1 LFRDQGTG
9 FIIVKSSLIPVKY
22 LGESRVSNTGTG
34 SGPIVLVNGTV
45 KWNIPYSAYLVKA
58 GDEEPELAG
67 LEAWSSGI
75 AATSSPVPKINK
87 LGNFTLSGIVCSLL
101 L

>member
-1 LFRDQGTG
+1 
-9 FIIVKSSLIPVKY
+9 
-22 LGESRVSNTGTG
+22 
-34 SGPIVLVNGTV
+34 VNGTV
-45 KWNIPYSAYLVKA
+45 KKNIPYSTYLVKA

-87 LGNFTLSGIVCSLL
+87 LGHLL
-101 L
+101 CPG